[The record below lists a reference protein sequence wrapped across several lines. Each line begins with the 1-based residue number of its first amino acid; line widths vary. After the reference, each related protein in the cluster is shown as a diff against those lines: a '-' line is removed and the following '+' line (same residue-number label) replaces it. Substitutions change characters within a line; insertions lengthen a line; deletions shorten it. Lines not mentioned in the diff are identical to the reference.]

1 MVSNFMGFLLSP
13 LSFLWDFIHRLR
25 RFFYYYG
32 LFPQN
37 DFQVPI
43 ISIGNL
49 TFGGTGKTPFT
60 LWLGSWLL
68 ENQKRVMV
76 LTRGYKG
83 KLENSSGIIR
93 AGRRLGFN
101 PNEYGDEAS
110 LLARRLK
117 NATIVVGKN
126 RSANLDFFF
135 ESEKP
140 DVVLLDDG
148 HQHLKLGRDLNIVL
162 FDSTM
167 PFESYKVAP
176 SGYMRENFQALQDT
190 SVVVF
195 TRADQVDEEKIERL
209 KEKINPYMSKD
220 AIFVRMKYQAS
231 GLYDLGYRKK
241 FDLSDLKDKKV
252 IAVAGIASP
261 GSFYKILEEN
271 GAELVEKIS
280 YPDHHYF
287 KPTEME
293 DILAKAAHH
302 EAIVVTT
309 EKDMVKMRRIVDDN
323 RIVYLEISTSFI
335 EGEEKLK
342 QLLSRVLDFQM

>member
-1 MVSNFMGFLLSP
+1 MVNSIIGFALSP

-25 RFFYYYG
+25 RFFFYYG

-43 ISIGNL
+43 ISVGNL

-68 ENQKRVMV
+68 ENQKKVMV

-126 RSANLDFFF
+126 RSANLDYFF
-135 ESEKP
+135 ESENP

-148 HQHLKLGRDLNIVL
+148 HQHLRLGRDLNIVL

-167 PFESYKVAP
+167 PLDSYKVAP
-176 SGYMRENFQALQDT
+176 RGYMRENFQALQDT

-195 TRADQVDEEKIERL
+195 TRADQVDQEKIEKL
-209 KEKINPYMSKD
+209 KERILPHLTKEV
-220 AIFVRMKYQAS
+220 IFVRMKYQAS
-231 GLYDLGYRKK
+231 GLFDLGFRKK
-241 FDLSDLKDKKV
+241 YDLSDLKGKNV

-271 GAELVEKIS
+271 GAEIVEKIS
-280 YPDHHYF
+280 YPDHHSF
-287 KPTEME
+287 KSSDME
-293 DILAKAAHH
+293 ELLTKAAKH

-323 RIVYLEISTSFI
+323 RIVYLEISTTFI

>member
-1 MVSNFMGFLLSP
+1 MVSSFVSFALSP
-13 LSFLWDFIHRLR
+13 LSFLWDVVHRLR

-37 DFQVPI
+37 NFQVPI
-43 ISIGNL
+43 ISVGNL

-68 ENQKRVMV
+68 ERQKKVMV

-135 ESEKP
+135 ELENP

-148 HQHLKLGRDLNIVL
+148 HQHLKLSRDLNIVL

-167 PFESYKVAP
+167 PLESYRVAP

-195 TRADQVDEEKIERL
+195 TRADQVDEEKIQKL
-209 KEKINPYMSKD
+209 KDRISPYLSKE

-231 GLYDLGYRKK
+231 GLFDLGYRKK
-241 FDLSDLKDKKV
+241 YDLSDLSGKKV

-261 GSFYKILEEN
+261 ASFYKILEEN
-271 GAELVEKIS
+271 GAEIIEKLS
-280 YPDHHYF
+280 YPDHHFF
-287 KPTEME
+287 KPAEME
-293 DILAKAAHH
+293 DILDKAAKH

-323 RIVYLEISTSFI
+323 RIVYLEISSTFV
-335 EGEEKLK
+335 EGEENLK
-342 QLLSRVLDFQM
+342 QLLSRVLDSQM